1 MAENSTGRFVK
12 GWFYHGVKLS
22 KWENTNQAGR
32 VNVSFSI
39 EKSYKDKATNEY
51 KKSSTFF
58 SDDLDA
64 LLQVLLAAKRE
75 SIKEIFP
82 KTAEK
87 EYTHTLVDA
96 VSGKEVADAFSGN
109 VNPVYDP
116 NFDEN
121 IPF

>member
-1 MAENSTGRFVK
+1 MAESTGRFVK

-39 EKSYKDKATNEY
+39 EKSYKDKTTQEY
-51 KKSSTFF
+51 KKSTTFF

-82 KTAEK
+82 KAQGQQSESASVAETFAGY
-87 EYTHTLVDA
+87 E
-96 VSGKEVADAFSGN
+96 N
-109 VNPVYDP
+109 VQYDP
-116 NFDEN
+116 DV
-121 IPF
+121 PF